1 MTSSLLHVE
10 KESLEVLAFRVVDV
24 DGVVSGLV
32 QTIEDTD
39 AAAGLGGGGEH
50 GEGKGLLVNDLRAAE
65 REDQASGSDLGDRG
79 GVQTLIGTEGVV
91 QGTSMLGECRRIHD
105 HQIVLVLWDVA
116 QELDGIGAI
125 ACVSGWLETVQEH
138 IPFYHIDGLA
148 GAVHGINVNCAGAEG
163 IDGEAS
169 GVAEEVQD
177 VAASGI
183 FPDKGPVLPLVE
195 EEAGLLAFGPVDKE
209 FMAVLKDDLLV
220 IGEALGA
227 VKVAVNKVEA
237 GLERGCAGALV
248 IDCLQGR
255 AIDGFQGLA
264 DRAFRTEHSY
274 GVGLHNADAI
284 VIVYDQAGETV
295 AFAVDKAVAVGE
307 SGFSDKASRFDRLSD
322 RRNRLGGRRNRL
334 SDRRNWLGG
343 RRNWLGD
350 RRDRLSDRRNWL
362 SGRRDWL
369 GGRRNRAGQS
379 NGDTYPERPG
389 DHILPKVRRKD
400 ILAGETQHTDGD
412 RSYLIVPV
420 SQKIPALREHTDDVT
435 FSRLADNLGDG
446 TREYP
451 RMESQKRVLSTFL

>member
-50 GEGKGLLVNDLRAAE
+50 GEGKGFLVNDLRAAE

-163 IDGEAS
+163 IDREAS

-237 GLERGCAGALV
+237 CLERGCAGALV

-307 SGFSDKASRFDRLSD
+307 GGFSDKASRFDRLSD
-322 RRNRLGGRRNRL
+322 RRDRFGGRRN
-334 SDRRNWLGG
+334 
-343 RRNWLGD
+343 
-350 RRDRLSDRRNWL
+350 
-362 SGRRDWL
+362 WL

-389 DHILPKVRRKD
+389 DHILPKVWRKD

>member
-50 GEGKGLLVNDLRAAE
+50 GEGKALLVNDLRAAE

-295 AFAVDKAVAVGE
+295 AFAVDNAVAVGE
-307 SGFSDKASRFDRLSD
+307 GGFSDKASRFDRLSD
-322 RRNRLGGRRNRL
+322 RRN
-334 SDRRNWLGG
+334 
-343 RRNWLGD
+343 
-350 RRDRLSDRRNWL
+350 
-362 SGRRDWL
+362 WL

-389 DHILPKVRRKD
+389 DHILPKVWRKD

>member
-1 MTSSLLHVE
+1 MI
-10 KESLEVLAFRVVDV
+10 DV
-24 DGVVSGLV
+24 YGVVGGLV
-32 QTIEDTD
+32 QTVKDPH
-39 AAAGLGGGGEH
+39 AAAGLGGGGED
-50 GEGKGLLVNDLRAAE
+50 GEGKGLLVNHLRAAE
-65 REDQASGSDLGDRG
+65 REDQTSRSDLGDRG
-79 GVQTLIGTEGVV
+79 GVQALVSAEGIV
-91 QGTSMLGECRRIHD
+91 QSASMLGECRRVND

-116 QELDGIGAI
+116 QELDGIGTI
-125 ACVSGWLETVQEH
+125 ACMSGRLETVQGH
-138 IPFYHIDGLA
+138 IPFNHIDGFA
-148 GAVHGINVNCAGAEG
+148 GTVNGINVHGASAEG

-169 GVAEEVQD
+169 RVAEEIQD
-177 VAASGI
+177 VAALGI

-195 EEAGLLAFGPVDKE
+195 EEAGLLAFGPVDEE
-209 FMAVLKDDLLV
+209 FVAVLEDDLLV
-220 IGEALGA
+220 IREALGT

-237 GLERGCAGALV
+237 GLERGGAGALV
-248 IDCLQGR
+248 IDCHQGR

-307 SGFSDKASRFDRLSD
+307 GGFSDKASRFDRLSD
-322 RRNRLGGRRNRL
+322 RRDRF
-334 SDRRNWLGG
+334 SDRRDRLS
-343 RRNWLGD
+343 D
-350 RRDRLSDRRNWL
+350 RRDRLSDRRN
-362 SGRRDWL
+362 WL

-389 DHILPKVRRKD
+389 DHILPKVWRKD

>member
-237 GLERGCAGALV
+237 GLERGGAGAFV

-307 SGFSDKASRFDRLSD
+307 GGFSDKASRFDRLSD
-322 RRNRLGGRRNRL
+322 RRDRL

-343 RRNWLGD
+343 RRNRGGQAGGD
-350 RRDRLSDRRNWL
+350 
-362 SGRRDWL
+362 
-369 GGRRNRAGQS
+369 A
-379 NGDTYPERPG
+379 DTERQG
-389 DHILPKVRRKD
+389 DHILPKVWRKD

>member
-39 AAAGLGGGGEH
+39 AAVGLGGGGEH
-50 GEGKGLLVNDLRAAE
+50 GEGKALLVNDLRAAE

-295 AFAVDKAVAVGE
+295 AFAVDEAVAVGE
-307 SGFSDKASRFDRLSD
+307 GGFSDKASRFDRL
-322 RRNRLGGRRNRL
+322 GGRRDRF

-343 RRNWLGD
+343 RRD
-350 RRDRLSDRRNWL
+350 RPSDRRCWNGHRC
-362 SGRRDWL
+362 SPS
-369 GGRRNRAGQS
+369 GRRNRAGQS
-379 NGDTYPERPG
+379 NGDTYPECPG
-389 DHILPKVRRKD
+389 DHILPKVWRKD

>member
-237 GLERGCAGALV
+237 GLERGGAGAFV

-307 SGFSDKASRFDRLSD
+307 GGFSDKASRFDRLSD
-322 RRNRLGGRRNRL
+322 RR
-334 SDRRNWLGG
+334 
-343 RRNWLGD
+343 
-350 RRDRLSDRRNWL
+350 DRLSDRRN
-362 SGRRDWL
+362 WL

-389 DHILPKVRRKD
+389 DHILPKVWRKD

-420 SQKIPALREHTDDVT
+420 SQKIPVLREHTDDVT

>member
-65 REDQASGSDLGDRG
+65 REDQASGSDLGDSG

-237 GLERGCAGALV
+237 GLERGGAGAFV

-295 AFAVDKAVAVGE
+295 AFAVDQTVAVG
-307 SGFSDKASRFDRLSD
+307 SDRLVRPAHQPGRRFDWLVSLSNHSNRRGWRVLLKFHFGRFDWLVSLPNHSD
-322 RRNRLGGRRNRL
+322 R
-334 SDRRNWLGG
+334 SDR
-343 RRNWLGD
+343 
-350 RRDRLSDRRNWL
+350 SDR
-362 SGRRDWL
+362 
-369 GGRRNRAGQS
+369 GGQAG
-379 NGDTYPERPG
+379 GDADTERPG
-389 DHILPKVRRKD
+389 DHILPKVWRKD

>member
-65 REDQASGSDLGDRG
+65 REDQASGSDLGDSG

-237 GLERGCAGALV
+237 GLERGGAGALV

-307 SGFSDKASRFDRLSD
+307 SGFSDKASRFDRLGD
-322 RRNRLGGRRNRL
+322 RRDRF

-343 RRNWLGD
+343 RRN
-350 RRDRLSDRRNWL
+350 
-362 SGRRDWL
+362 
-369 GGRRNRAGQS
+369 RAGQAG
-379 NGDTYPERPG
+379 GDADTERPG
-389 DHILPKVRRKD
+389 DHILPKVWRKD

>member
-237 GLERGCAGALV
+237 GLERGGAGAFV
-248 IDCLQGR
+248 IDCLQGW

-307 SGFSDKASRFDRLSD
+307 SGFSDKTSRFDRLS
-322 RRNRLGGRRNRL
+322 
-334 SDRRNWLGG
+334 
-343 RRNWLGD
+343 D
-350 RRDRLSDRRNWL
+350 RRDRLSDRRN
-362 SGRRDWL
+362 WL

-389 DHILPKVRRKD
+389 DHILPKVWRKD

>member
-237 GLERGCAGALV
+237 GLERGCAGAFV

-295 AFAVDKAVAVGE
+295 AFAVDKAVAVGGG
-307 SGFSDKASRFDRLSD
+307 GFSDKASRFDRLS
-322 RRNRLGGRRNRL
+322 G
-334 SDRRNWLGG
+334 
-343 RRNWLGD
+343 
-350 RRDRLSDRRNWL
+350 RRNWL
-362 SGRRDWL
+362 SGRRNWL

-389 DHILPKVRRKD
+389 DHILPKVWRKD

>member
-10 KESLEVLAFRVVDV
+10 EESLEVLAFRVVDV

-50 GEGKGLLVNDLRAAE
+50 GEGKALLVNDLRAAE

-163 IDGEAS
+163 IDGKAS

-237 GLERGCAGALV
+237 GLERGGAGTFV

-255 AIDGFQGLA
+255 AIDGFQSLA

-307 SGFSDKASRFDRLSD
+307 GGFSDKASRFDRFSD
-322 RRNRLGGRRNRL
+322 RRN
-334 SDRRNWLGG
+334 
-343 RRNWLGD
+343 
-350 RRDRLSDRRNWL
+350 
-362 SGRRDWL
+362 WL

-389 DHILPKVRRKD
+389 DHILPKVWRKD

>member
-237 GLERGCAGALV
+237 GLERGGAGALV

-284 VIVYDQAGETV
+284 VIVYDQARETV

-307 SGFSDKASRFDRLSD
+307 GGFSDKTSRFDRFSGQ
-322 RRNRLGGRRNRL
+322 RN
-334 SDRRNWLGG
+334 
-343 RRNWLGD
+343 
-350 RRDRLSDRRNWL
+350 
-362 SGRRDWL
+362 WL

-389 DHILPKVRRKD
+389 DHILPKVWRKD

>member
-148 GAVHGINVNCAGAEG
+148 GAVHGINVNCAGAGAEG

-237 GLERGCAGALV
+237 GLERGGAGALV

-322 RRNRLGGRRNRL
+322 RRDRLSDRRDRLGGRRNRL

-343 RRNWLGD
+343 RRN
-350 RRDRLSDRRNWL
+350 R
-362 SGRRDWL
+362 L

-389 DHILPKVRRKD
+389 DHILPKVWRKD

>member
-237 GLERGCAGALV
+237 GLERGGAGAFV

-307 SGFSDKASRFDRLSD
+307 GGFSDKASRFDRLSD
-322 RRNRLGGRRNRL
+322 RRNWFG
-334 SDRRNWLGG
+334 DRRN
-343 RRNWLGD
+343 
-350 RRDRLSDRRNWL
+350 
-362 SGRRDWL
+362 WL

-389 DHILPKVRRKD
+389 DHILPKVWRKD

>member
-237 GLERGCAGALV
+237 GLERGGAGAFV

-307 SGFSDKASRFDRLSD
+307 GGFSDKASRFDRLSD
-322 RRNRLGGRRNRL
+322 RRDRF
-334 SDRRNWLGG
+334 SDRRN
-343 RRNWLGD
+343 
-350 RRDRLSDRRNWL
+350 
-362 SGRRDWL
+362 WL

-389 DHILPKVRRKD
+389 DHILPKVWRKD

>member
-1 MTSSLLHVE
+1 MI
-10 KESLEVLAFRVVDV
+10 DV
-24 DGVVSGLV
+24 YGVVGGLV

-50 GEGKGLLVNDLRAAE
+50 GEGKALLVNDLRAAE

-274 GVGLHNADAI
+274 GVGLHNADTI

-295 AFAVDKAVAVGE
+295 TFAVDQAVAVSEG
-307 SGFSDKASRFDRLSD
+307 GPFDKASRFDRLS
-322 RRNRLGGRRNRL
+322 GRRNRT
-334 SDRRNWLGG
+334 S
-343 RRNWLGD
+343 
-350 RRDRLSDRRNWL
+350 
-362 SGRRDWL
+362 
-369 GGRRNRAGQS
+369 QS
-379 NGDTYPERPG
+379 RGDTYPERPG
-389 DHILPKVRRKD
+389 DHILPKVWRKD

-451 RMESQKRVLSTFL
+451 RMESQKRILSTFL

>member
-10 KESLEVLAFRVVDV
+10 KEPLEVLAFRVVDV

-50 GEGKGLLVNDLRAAE
+50 SEGKGLLVNDLRAAE

-237 GLERGCAGALV
+237 GLERGGAGAFV

-307 SGFSDKASRFDRLSD
+307 GGFSDKASRFDRLGD
-322 RRNRLGGRRNRL
+322 RRN
-334 SDRRNWLGG
+334 
-343 RRNWLGD
+343 
-350 RRDRLSDRRNWL
+350 
-362 SGRRDWL
+362 WL

-389 DHILPKVRRKD
+389 DHILPKVWRKD

>member
-163 IDGEAS
+163 IDREAS

-237 GLERGCAGALV
+237 GLERGGTGAFV

-307 SGFSDKASRFDRLSD
+307 SGFSDKASRFDRL
-322 RRNRLGGRRNRL
+322 
-334 SDRRNWLGG
+334 
-343 RRNWLGD
+343 GD
-350 RRDRLSDRRNWL
+350 RRDRLSDRRN
-362 SGRRDWL
+362 WL

-389 DHILPKVRRKD
+389 DHILPKVWRKD

>member
-195 EEAGLLAFGPVDKE
+195 EEAGLLAFGPVNKE

-237 GLERGCAGALV
+237 GLERGGAGAFV

-322 RRNRLGGRRNRL
+322 RRNRL
-334 SDRRNWLGG
+334 SDRRN
-343 RRNWLGD
+343 
-350 RRDRLSDRRNWL
+350 
-362 SGRRDWL
+362 WL

-389 DHILPKVRRKD
+389 DHILPKVWRKD

-446 TREYP
+446 AREYP

>member
-39 AAAGLGGGGEH
+39 AAAGLGGGGED
-50 GEGKGLLVNDLRAAE
+50 GEGKGLLVNHLRAAE
-65 REDQASGSDLGDRG
+65 REDQTSRSDLGDRG
-79 GVQTLIGTEGVV
+79 GVQALVGAEGVV

-138 IPFYHIDGLA
+138 IPFHHIDGLA

-169 GVAEEVQD
+169 GVAEEIQD
-177 VAASGI
+177 VAALGI

-195 EEAGLLAFGPVDKE
+195 EEAGLLAFGPVDEE
-209 FMAVLKDDLLV
+209 FVAVLEDDLLV
-220 IGEALGA
+220 IREALGT
-227 VKVAVNKVEA
+227 VKIAVNEIQA
-237 GLERGCAGALV
+237 CLERSGAGTLV
-248 IDCLQGR
+248 IDSLQGR

-274 GVGLHNADAI
+274 GVGLHNADTI

-295 AFAVDKAVAVGE
+295 AFSVDETVAVGDGG
-307 SGFSDKASRFDRLSD
+307 SFDKASRFDRLSD
-322 RRNRLGGRRNRL
+322 RRDRF
-334 SDRRNWLGG
+334 SDRRN
-343 RRNWLGD
+343 
-350 RRDRLSDRRNWL
+350 
-362 SGRRDWL
+362 WL

-389 DHILPKVRRKD
+389 DHILPKVWRKD

>member
-125 ACVSGWLETVQEH
+125 ARVSGWLETVQEH

-237 GLERGCAGALV
+237 GLERGCAGAFV

-307 SGFSDKASRFDRLSD
+307 SGFSDKASRFDRL
-322 RRNRLGGRRNRL
+322 GG
-334 SDRRNWLGG
+334 
-343 RRNWLGD
+343 
-350 RRDRLSDRRNWL
+350 RRDRLSNRRN
-362 SGRRDWL
+362 WL

-389 DHILPKVRRKD
+389 DHILPKVWRKD

>member
-10 KESLEVLAFRVVDV
+10 KESLEVFAFRVVDV

-307 SGFSDKASRFDRLSD
+307 GGFSDKASRFDRLSD
-322 RRNRLGGRRNRL
+322 RRDRF
-334 SDRRNWLGG
+334 SDRRNWLG
-343 RRNWLGD
+343 D
-350 RRDRLSDRRNWL
+350 
-362 SGRRDWL
+362 
-369 GGRRNRAGQS
+369 RRNRAGQS

-389 DHILPKVRRKD
+389 DHILPKVWRKD

>member
-237 GLERGCAGALV
+237 GLERGGAGAFV

-295 AFAVDKAVAVGE
+295 AFAVDKAVAVGGG
-307 SGFSDKASRFDRLSD
+307 GFSDKASRFDRLSD
-322 RRNRLGGRRNRL
+322 RR
-334 SDRRNWLGG
+334 DR
-343 RRNWLGD
+343 
-350 RRDRLSDRRNWL
+350 
-362 SGRRDWL
+362 L

-389 DHILPKVRRKD
+389 DHILPKVWRKD

>member
-91 QGTSMLGECRRIHD
+91 QGTSMLGECRRIHN

-237 GLERGCAGALV
+237 GLERGGAGAFV
-248 IDCLQGR
+248 IDCLQGW

-264 DRAFRTEHSY
+264 DRSFRTEHSY

-307 SGFSDKASRFDRLSD
+307 GGFSGKASRFDRLSD
-322 RRNRLGGRRNRL
+322 RRNWF
-334 SDRRNWLGG
+334 SDRRN
-343 RRNWLGD
+343 
-350 RRDRLSDRRNWL
+350 
-362 SGRRDWL
+362 WL

-389 DHILPKVRRKD
+389 DHILPKVWRKD

-435 FSRLADNLGDG
+435 FSRLTDNLGDG

>member
-1 MTSSLLHVE
+1 MTSSLLHVK
-10 KESLEVLAFRVVDV
+10 KESLEVLAFWVVDV

-237 GLERGCAGALV
+237 GLERGGAGAFV
-248 IDCLQGR
+248 IDCLQGW

-295 AFAVDKAVAVGE
+295 AFAVDEAVAVGE
-307 SGFSDKASRFDRLSD
+307 GGSFDKVSRFGRLS
-322 RRNRLGGRRNRL
+322 
-334 SDRRNWLGG
+334 
-343 RRNWLGD
+343 
-350 RRDRLSDRRNWL
+350 
-362 SGRRDWL
+362 
-369 GGRRNRAGQS
+369 GRRNRAGQS

-389 DHILPKVRRKD
+389 DHILPKVWRKD

>member
-138 IPFYHIDGLA
+138 IPFHHIDGLA

-163 IDGEAS
+163 IDREAS

-237 GLERGCAGALV
+237 GLERGGAGAFV

-307 SGFSDKASRFDRLSD
+307 GGFSDKASRFDRLS
-322 RRNRLGGRRNRL
+322 GRRNWF
-334 SDRRNWLGG
+334 SDRRN
-343 RRNWLGD
+343 
-350 RRDRLSDRRNWL
+350 
-362 SGRRDWL
+362 WL

-389 DHILPKVRRKD
+389 DHILPKVWRKD

>member
-91 QGTSMLGECRRIHD
+91 QGTSMLGECRRIHN

-237 GLERGCAGALV
+237 GLERGGAGALV

-307 SGFSDKASRFDRLSD
+307 GGFSDKASRFDRLSD
-322 RRNRLGGRRNRL
+322 RRNWL
-334 SDRRNWLGG
+334 SD
-343 RRNWLGD
+343 
-350 RRDRLSDRRNWL
+350 
-362 SGRRDWL
+362 
-369 GGRRNRAGQS
+369 RRNRAGQS

-389 DHILPKVRRKD
+389 DHILPKVWRKD

>member
-50 GEGKGLLVNDLRAAE
+50 GEGKALLVNDLRAAE

-295 AFAVDKAVAVGE
+295 AFAVDNAVAVGE
-307 SGFSDKASRFDRLSD
+307 GGFSDKASRFDRLSD
-322 RRNRLGGRRNRL
+322 RRN
-334 SDRRNWLGG
+334 
-343 RRNWLGD
+343 WLGD
-350 RRDRLSDRRNWL
+350 
-362 SGRRDWL
+362 
-369 GGRRNRAGQS
+369 RRNRAGQS

-389 DHILPKVRRKD
+389 DHILPKVWRKD

>member
-65 REDQASGSDLGDRG
+65 REDQASGSDLGDSG

-237 GLERGCAGALV
+237 GLERGGAGAFV

-307 SGFSDKASRFDRLSD
+307 SGFSDKTSRFDRL
-322 RRNRLGGRRNRL
+322 G
-334 SDRRNWLGG
+334 
-343 RRNWLGD
+343 
-350 RRDRLSDRRNWL
+350 DRRNWL
-362 SGRRDWL
+362 SD
-369 GGRRNRAGQS
+369 RRNRAGQS

-389 DHILPKVRRKD
+389 DHILPKVWRKD

>member
-237 GLERGCAGALV
+237 GLERGGAGALV

-295 AFAVDKAVAVGE
+295 AFAVDEAVAVGE
-307 SGFSDKASRFDRLSD
+307 GGSFDKVSRFGRLS
-322 RRNRLGGRRNRL
+322 
-334 SDRRNWLGG
+334 
-343 RRNWLGD
+343 
-350 RRDRLSDRRNWL
+350 
-362 SGRRDWL
+362 
-369 GGRRNRAGQS
+369 GRRNRAGQS

-389 DHILPKVRRKD
+389 DHILPKVWRKD

>member
-32 QTIEDTD
+32 QTVEDTD
-39 AAAGLGGGGEH
+39 TAAGLGGGGEH
-50 GEGKGLLVNDLRAAE
+50 GEGKVLLVNDLRAAE

-91 QGTSMLGECRRIHD
+91 QGTSMLGECRRIHN

-183 FPDKGPVLPLVE
+183 FPDKGSVLPLVE

-237 GLERGCAGALV
+237 GLERGGAGALV
-248 IDCLQGR
+248 IDCLQGW

-322 RRNRLGGRRNRL
+322 RRN
-334 SDRRNWLGG
+334 
-343 RRNWLGD
+343 WLGD
-350 RRDRLSDRRNWL
+350 RRN
-362 SGRRDWL
+362 WL

-389 DHILPKVRRKD
+389 DHILPKVWRKD

>member
-50 GEGKGLLVNDLRAAE
+50 GEGKVLLVNDLRAAE

-138 IPFYHIDGLA
+138 IPFHHIDGLA

-237 GLERGCAGALV
+237 GLERGGAGAFV
-248 IDCLQGR
+248 IDCLQGW

-307 SGFSDKASRFDRLSD
+307 GGFSDKASRFDRLSD
-322 RRNRLGGRRNRL
+322 RRDRFSGRRN
-334 SDRRNWLGG
+334 
-343 RRNWLGD
+343 
-350 RRDRLSDRRNWL
+350 
-362 SGRRDWL
+362 WL

-389 DHILPKVRRKD
+389 DHILPKVWRKD

>member
-91 QGTSMLGECRRIHD
+91 QGTSVLGECRRVHD
-105 HQIVLVLWDVA
+105 HQIVFVLGDVA
-116 QELDGIGAI
+116 QELYGIGAI

-237 GLERGCAGALV
+237 GLERGGAGAFV

-307 SGFSDKASRFDRLSD
+307 GGFSDKASRFDRLSD
-322 RRNRLGGRRNRL
+322 RRNWF
-334 SDRRNWLGG
+334 SDRRN
-343 RRNWLGD
+343 
-350 RRDRLSDRRNWL
+350 
-362 SGRRDWL
+362 WL

-389 DHILPKVRRKD
+389 DHILPKVWRKD

-412 RSYLIVPV
+412 RSYLIVPI

>member
-10 KESLEVLAFRVVDV
+10 EESLEVLAFRVVDV

-50 GEGKGLLVNDLRAAE
+50 GEGKALLVNDLRAAE

-163 IDGEAS
+163 IDGKAS

-237 GLERGCAGALV
+237 GLERGGAGTFV

-307 SGFSDKASRFDRLSD
+307 SGFSDKTSRFDRLS
-322 RRNRLGGRRNRL
+322 GRRN
-334 SDRRNWLGG
+334 
-343 RRNWLGD
+343 
-350 RRDRLSDRRNWL
+350 
-362 SGRRDWL
+362 WL

-389 DHILPKVRRKD
+389 DHILPKVWRKD

>member
-307 SGFSDKASRFDRLSD
+307 GGFSDKASRFDRLS
-322 RRNRLGGRRNRL
+322 GRRN
-334 SDRRNWLGG
+334 
-343 RRNWLGD
+343 
-350 RRDRLSDRRNWL
+350 
-362 SGRRDWL
+362 WL

-389 DHILPKVRRKD
+389 DHILPKVWRKD

>member
-39 AAAGLGGGGEH
+39 VAAGLGGGGEH

-237 GLERGCAGALV
+237 GLERGGAGAFV

-295 AFAVDKAVAVGE
+295 AFAVDKAVAVG
-307 SGFSDKASRFDRLSD
+307 SDRLVRPAHQPGRRFDWLVSLSNHSNRRGWRVLLKFHFGRFDWLVSLPNHSD
-322 RRNRLGGRRNRL
+322 R
-334 SDRRNWLGG
+334 SDRGG
-343 RRNWLGD
+343 Q
-350 RRDRLSDRRNWL
+350 
-362 SGRRDWL
+362 
-369 GGRRNRAGQS
+369 AG
-379 NGDTYPERPG
+379 GDTYPERPG
-389 DHILPKVRRKD
+389 DHILPKVWRKD

>member
-116 QELDGIGAI
+116 QELDGIGTI
-125 ACVSGWLETVQEH
+125 ACMSGRLETVQGH
-138 IPFYHIDGLA
+138 IPFNHIDGFA
-148 GAVHGINVNCAGAEG
+148 GTVNGINVHGASAEG

-169 GVAEEVQD
+169 RVAEEIQD
-177 VAASGI
+177 VAALGI

-195 EEAGLLAFGPVDKE
+195 EEAGLLAFGPVDEE
-209 FMAVLKDDLLV
+209 FVAVLEDDLLV

-237 GLERGCAGALV
+237 GLERGCAGAFV

-264 DRAFRTEHSY
+264 NRAFRTEHSY

-307 SGFSDKASRFDRLSD
+307 GGFSDKASRFDRL
-322 RRNRLGGRRNRL
+322 G
-334 SDRRNWLGG
+334 DRRNWF
-343 RRNWLGD
+343 
-350 RRDRLSDRRNWL
+350 SDRRNWL
-362 SGRRDWL
+362 SGRR
-369 GGRRNRAGQS
+369 NRAGQAG
-379 NGDTYPERPG
+379 GDADTERPG
-389 DHILPKVRRKD
+389 DHILPKVWRKD
-400 ILAGETQHTDGD
+400 ILAGETQHTDSD

>member
-125 ACVSGWLETVQEH
+125 ARVSGWLETVQEH

-237 GLERGCAGALV
+237 GLERGGAGAFV

-307 SGFSDKASRFDRLSD
+307 GGFSGKASRFDRLSD
-322 RRNRLGGRRNRL
+322 RRN
-334 SDRRNWLGG
+334 
-343 RRNWLGD
+343 
-350 RRDRLSDRRNWL
+350 
-362 SGRRDWL
+362 WL

-389 DHILPKVRRKD
+389 DHILPKVWRKD

>member
-10 KESLEVLAFRVVDV
+10 EESLEVLAFRVVDV

-50 GEGKGLLVNDLRAAE
+50 GEGKALLVNDLRAAE

-163 IDGEAS
+163 IDGKAS

-237 GLERGCAGALV
+237 GLERGGAGTFV

-307 SGFSDKASRFDRLSD
+307 GGFSDKASRFDRFSGRRNRFSD
-322 RRNRLGGRRNRL
+322 RRN
-334 SDRRNWLGG
+334 
-343 RRNWLGD
+343 
-350 RRDRLSDRRNWL
+350 
-362 SGRRDWL
+362 WL

-389 DHILPKVRRKD
+389 DHILPKVWRKD